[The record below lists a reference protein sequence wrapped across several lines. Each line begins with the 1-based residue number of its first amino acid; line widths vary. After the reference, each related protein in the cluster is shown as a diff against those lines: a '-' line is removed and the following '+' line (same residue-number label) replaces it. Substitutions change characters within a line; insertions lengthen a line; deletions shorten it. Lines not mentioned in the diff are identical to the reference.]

1 MVNRERL
8 VNEFL
13 ELVKVD
19 SLSGQERQIAELL
32 KQKLIHLGLDVY
44 EDNAGGEVGATAG
57 NLIATLPGNVKNEEV
72 PVLLF
77 SAHMDTV
84 EPGRGIKPII
94 EEGVI
99 RSSTDTI
106 LGADDKAG
114 IAAILEAIRVI
125 LENDIEHGELEI
137 VFTIWEE
144 GGLKGAKAL
153 DYSRI
158 NAKIGYVL
166 DSDGEPGTIIVSAP
180 AHNNIAATIKGKAA
194 HAGQCPE
201 NGVNA
206 IVAASKAISK
216 MNIGRIDS
224 ETTANIGIIKGG
236 KATNIVPD
244 HTYIEGEARSLD
256 VKKLELQTKHMCET
270 LKTEVEKFNAE
281 VIIKVTREYN
291 AIKLSENSPVV
302 EYAVQA
308 ARKIGLTP
316 KLTHTGG
323 GSDAS
328 VFNERGISCAVLG
341 IGMNKV
347 HTVDENIKIDD
358 LCNTA
363 NIVIEIV
370 KLACSN

>member
-1 MVNRERL
+1 MVNRERI
-8 VNEFL
+8 VDEFL
-13 ELVKVD
+13 ELVQAD
-19 SLSGQERQIAELL
+19 SPSGQERQIAELL
-32 KQKLIHLGLDVY
+32 KQKLIQLGLDVY

-114 IAAILEAIRVI
+114 IAAILEALRVI
-125 LENDIEHGELEI
+125 LENDIEHGKLEI

-158 NAKIGYVL
+158 NAEIGYVL
-166 DSDGEPGTIIVSAP
+166 DSDGEPGAVIVSAP
-180 AHNNIAATIKGKAA
+180 SHNNIVATIKGKSA

-201 NGVNA
+201 DGVNA

-216 MNIGRIDS
+216 MNVGRIDF

-256 VKKLELQTKHMCET
+256 IKKLEMQTKHMCEV
-270 LKTEVEKFNAE
+270 LKAEVEKLNAE
-281 VIIKVTREYN
+281 VNIEVTREYN

-302 EYAVQA
+302 KYAVQA
-308 ARKIGLTP
+308 AKRIGLTP
-316 KLTHTGG
+316 RLTHTGG

-328 VFNERGISCAVLG
+328 IFNERGINCAVLG

-347 HTVDENIKIDD
+347 HTVDENIKVDD

-363 NIVIEIV
+363 NMVLKIIE
-370 KLACSN
+370 LACEG